1 MMTGVMGTRM
11 QKPRSETELDKQ
23 VEVLRAVY
31 EQRLKTLM
39 DCTVGL
45 MRAQDAWDAAHS
57 ETEDAFSA
65 WIKAAEDRAMREE
78 EADIVTVTVMR
89 GEVYLSVELSI
100 VNDAWTVNLA
110 LDEDG
115 DEVVL
120 TSEEV
125 LEAIALAEAGVD
137 ETGRDD

>member
-1 MMTGVMGTRM
+1 M

-31 EQRLKTLM
+31 EQRLKMLL
-39 DCTVGL
+39 DCAVGL

-57 ETEDAFSA
+57 ETEEAFSA

-115 DEVVL
+115 DVVVL
-120 TSEEV
+120 TSEEA
-125 LEAIALAEAGVD
+125 LEAITLAEAGVD

>member
-1 MMTGVMGTRM
+1 
-11 QKPRSETELDKQ
+11 
-23 VEVLRAVY
+23 
-31 EQRLKTLM
+31 
-39 DCTVGL
+39 
-45 MRAQDAWDAAHS
+45 
-57 ETEDAFSA
+57 
-65 WIKAAEDRAMREE
+65 
-78 EADIVTVTVMR
+78 VTVMR

-120 TSEEV
+120 TSDEV